1 MREAG
6 AILVDGVQ
14 VASTLQCCHCGGHF
28 QVVKGSGRERGFCLK
43 CGSVTCGS
51 PECDYCIPAEARLE
65 IMEGNR
71 RTIER
76 YIKHG

>member
-28 QVVKGSGRERGFCLK
+28 QVVKGSGRKRGFCLK
-43 CGSVTCGS
+43 CGSVTCGHAD
-51 PECDYCIPAEARLE
+51 CDTCLPYEKWLDQVEKNGRLS
-65 IMEGNR
+65 I
-71 RTIER
+71 
-76 YIKHG
+76 